1 MCGRW
6 WRPPRPR
13 LVATPNDGEQ
23 PLKDD
28 APAAA
33 ATQRKVGEGQ
43 VNGWPQVQG
52 AAAAGH
58 GETMRRAAGGAA
70 AHGGEVEDL
79 RAELEE
85 ARAALSEARVE
96 LQTARDEASLWEERA
111 WQQRRMTAEGN
122 QNVRDFLYG
131 EKGLIACGCPD
142 LRCQCCGEFVA
153 ALRDFSD
160 PSNCG
165 GCGAER
171 SSG

>member
-96 LQTARDEASLWEERA
+96 LQTARDEASLWEELA
-111 WQQRRMTAEGN
+111 WQHQRSGAEDN
-122 QNVRDFLYG
+122 EIVCDFLYG